1 MRTST
6 TSEIE
11 GGRISAPIGRIEAAS
26 TWHAAAAGLL
36 NQTWREHALNNLI
49 RRAEDVDAD
58 AIVDLEFE
66 VDGDVRM
73 AETGVSLARI
83 RARGIAVRLF
93 A

>member
-1 MRTST
+1 
-6 TSEIE
+6 
-11 GGRISAPIGRIEAAS
+11 
-26 TWHAAAAGLL
+26 LK
-36 NQTWREHALNNLI
+36 NLI

-83 RARGIAVRLF
+83 RARGTAVRLF